1 MEKVWL
7 KRYPPQVPADVNPD
21 EFRSLVEVFDRSCCQ
36 FGRRN
41 AFVNMGCGMTYAE
54 LEQMSRA
61 FAAWLQ
67 QELRLEKG
75 ERVAIML
82 PNLLQYPV
90 ALFGAL
96 RAGLVVV
103 NVNPLHTPHELEHQL
118 RDSGAKAILILANF
132 AHRWPRSSSGPRS
145 GPPSSPRSAT
155 CCRSGRPRWSIWR
168 PGTSKR
174 KCHIT
179 RCRIRLGSRKRWL
192 AVPA

>member
-21 EFRSLVEVFDRSCCQ
+21 EFRSLVEVFDRSCCRS
-36 FGRRN
+36 GRRN

-67 QELRLEKG
+67 QELGLEKG

-103 NVNPLHTPHELEHQL
+103 NVNPLHTPRELEHQL
-118 RDSGAKAILILANF
+118 RTRSQGDSDSRQL
-132 AHRWPRSSSGPRS
+132 RPCWPRSSSGPRS
-145 GPPSSPRSAT
+145 EPPSSPRSAT

-168 PGTSKR
+168 PDTSR
-174 KCHIT
+174 RGCIT
-179 RCRIRLGSRKRWL
+179 RCRIRSGSRKRWL
-192 AVPA
+192 AVPT